1 MSFFNDASIVQIPSG
16 YKASTLYSIKPSS
29 GAGDFSVTRA
39 TTATRV
45 NENGL
50 IESVAANVPRIDYT
64 NGDCGELLVE
74 PQRTNLLTYS
84 EDFTNAAWSKQNTSV
99 TSDGSILGLNA
110 FVLTNGA
117 SSPQSLRVLSIPVNS
132 ATDYTYSIFV
142 DVNNSTCAFTVIRIN
157 DVNDNRVYFNNSTQ
171 ALTDNGGAGIVG
183 YEAINY
189 GGGIYRVNVT
199 SNSSTA
205 TSSSYYL
212 YAANAANTTSTTGET
227 LRLTGAQ
234 REEGSYATS
243 YIPTTSSTVSRNA
256 DVISLT
262 NASALLGDSEGV
274 VFFESTFF
282 DQANDRIS
290 ISDGTINNRVSF
302 DLVLSPTL
310 KFRTFVNVGGASQS
324 SMIEGAAN
332 ENVNYK
338 IAVKYS
344 TNDFAIWVD
353 GVEVATDNSGS
364 TFGAGVLTQLR
375 FDNGF
380 GGSPFYGRIR
390 QIAVFDQ
397 ALLDEELSSI
407 AAYTS
412 FTEIANANNY
422 TING

>member
-1 MSFFNDASIVQIPSG
+1 MSLFNDASIVQIPSG

-256 DVISLT
+256 DNISLSG
-262 NASALLGDSEGV
+262 ASALLGDSAGSLFVEG
-274 VFFESTFF
+274 SF
-282 DQANDRIS
+282 DAYQSNIRIS
-290 ISDGTINNRVSF
+290 LSDGTTNNTVTFGLNANQATQVIVQAGGVAQFNQFSTGILSNGVSSKIA
-302 DLVLSPTL
+302 L
-310 KFRTFVNVGGASQS
+310 
-324 SMIEGAAN
+324 
-332 ENVNYK
+332 NYK
-338 IAVKYS
+338 E
-344 TNDFAIWVD
+344 NDFALLVD
-353 GVEVATDNSGS
+353 GVKVFTDNLGS
-364 TFGAGVLTQLR
+364 TFPDGTLTRLG
-375 FDNGF
+375 FDIGS
-380 GGSPFYGRIR
+380 GSSPFYGRIR
-390 QIAVFDQ
+390 QLVIFDQ
-397 ALLDEELSSI
+397 ALEDDEIESVSAYPSFAVMASSKL
-407 AAYTS
+407 
-412 FTEIANANNY
+412 Y
-422 TING
+422 TIL